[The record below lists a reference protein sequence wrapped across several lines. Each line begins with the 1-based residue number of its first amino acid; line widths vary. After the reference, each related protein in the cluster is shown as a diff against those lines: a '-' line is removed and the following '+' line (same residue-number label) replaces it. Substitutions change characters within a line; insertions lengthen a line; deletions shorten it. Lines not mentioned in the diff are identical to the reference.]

1 MLGMNNLLT
10 TALLL
15 EEKASKLA
23 RDNPRRAEL
32 LALAKAARRIGIELA
47 AYDYEFERDT
57 GSHQKRVD
65 RRQRMTPPQPGIG
78 TNKLLGVRAK
88 LSFANLSKHKN

>member
-1 MLGMNNLLT
+1 MEDFWLI
-10 TALLL
+10 
-15 EEKASKLA
+15 
-23 RDNPRRAEL
+23 
-32 LALAKAARRIGIELA
+32 AAFQRSEDETEIRNTETVGGE
-47 AYDYEFERDT
+47 
-57 GSHQKRVD
+57 GVD